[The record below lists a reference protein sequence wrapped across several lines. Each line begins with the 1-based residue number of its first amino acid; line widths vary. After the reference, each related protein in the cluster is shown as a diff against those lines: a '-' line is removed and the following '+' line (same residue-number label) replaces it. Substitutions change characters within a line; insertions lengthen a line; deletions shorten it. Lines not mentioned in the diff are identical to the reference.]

1 MQCRNGVEESLD
13 LKFERKF
20 VKLEPRMFAVEFRGW
35 LKKKSNHVNF
45 AAKAKTFMV
54 ESCDYLEVK
63 IIKTVVQM

>member
-1 MQCRNGVEESLD
+1 
-13 LKFERKF
+13 
-20 VKLEPRMFAVEFRGW
+20 MFAVEFRGW

-45 AAKAKTFMV
+45 AGKAKTFMV